1 MFNALL
7 ARLENRPIASFLV
20 ILAALFGVIALS
32 STLRAPEE
40 TTALP
45 EQTTKSSRLFIAG
58 MDESRMTVVAQV
70 KKTDTIDIVALVP
83 GIVKSVLVRPGQLVG
98 SGQTVATLTADYASG
113 TTTLNQERARLQ
125 TNLTEKSYTIEKE
138 INELERR
145 IAKSDDTKSDREE
158 KAEINR
164 LKLELDRLKVGRETA
179 KIDLA
184 LALRSDAALNPKTL
198 VRGTVEHI
206 AVQPGEL
213 VAPGTVLMT
222 LHASAGSSTLEAAF
236 PKKVADA
243 LMEAGI
249 AELVENGEAHTLSQ
263 GYRAKTETATGLVM
277 VTYPLP
283 DTLAESLAQH
293 DYVSLSVPLIPR
305 TETGF
310 LVPVDAIR
318 SASETNSVIV
328 MSDDHMTR
336 AESVT
341 LGETISAS
349 VNVRSGLNMG
359 DAIVLDASVL
369 PGEKIEPIR

>member
-1 MFNALL
+1 MFTALI
-7 ARLENRPIASFLV
+7 ARLENRPVASFLV

-32 STLRAPEE
+32 STLRAPDEAAE
-40 TTALP
+40 LP
-45 EQTTKSSRLFIAG
+45 EQTVKSSRLFVAG
-58 MDESRMTVVAQV
+58 TDESRMTVVAQV

-83 GIVKSVLVRPGQLVG
+83 GIVKTVLVRPGQLVG

-113 TTTLNQERARLQ
+113 ATALSQERASLQ
-125 TNLTEKSYTIEKE
+125 TDLTERSYALEKE

-164 LKLELDRLKVGRETA
+164 LKLELDRLKAGRETA
-179 KIDLA
+179 RIDLA
-184 LALRSDAALNPKTL
+184 LALRSDAALNPTTL

-206 AVQPGEL
+206 AVRPGEL
-213 VAPGTVLMT
+213 VSAGTVLMT
-222 LHASAGSSTLEAAF
+222 LHASAGGSTLEVAF

-249 AELVENGEAHTLSQ
+249 AEFIEGGESYTLSQ
-263 GYRAKTETATGLVM
+263 GYRAKTETSAGLVM

-293 DYVSLSVPLIPR
+293 DYITLSVPLLPR

-310 LVPVDAIR
+310 LVPIDAIR
-318 SASETNSVIV
+318 SASEENSVIL
-328 MSDDHMTR
+328 MDEDHMTR
-336 AESVT
+336 MQSVT
-341 LGETISAS
+341 LGETVGAS
-349 VNVRSGLNMG
+349 VNVKSGLTAG
-359 DAIVLDASVL
+359 DMVVLDASIL